1 MALPNLPTRLFS
13 WAALTCGVVAGLLFA
28 SRAIAADQPSA
39 LAFQPL
45 VKQSTPSYSSDAA
58 VAYLDSLSS
67 CSPNSQLMPLPLLEG
82 FITNTTIQGWQSNRC
97 VVATQVWFYEA
108 PQQQSVMSI
117 CRYRPETLAFMTDA
131 IAYEQARTGN
141 YSFDSSNQR
150 DMALSNAMTEDCE
163 FNMNWLDELLPW
175 DEPLKTR

>member
-13 WAALTCGVVAGLLFA
+13 WAVLPCGILGGLVVT
-28 SRAIAADQPSA
+28 SRAIAADPPSA
-39 LAFQPL
+39 LASQSFG
-45 VKQSTPSYSSDAA
+45 KQSTPSYSPDAA
-58 VAYLDSLSS
+58 VQYLDSLSS
-67 CSPNSQLMPLPLLEG
+67 CLPNSQIMPLPLLEG

-97 VVATQVWFYEA
+97 VVETQVWFYEA
-108 PQQQSVMSI
+108 PEQQAVMSI
-117 CRYRPETLAFMTDA
+117 CRYRPETVAFMTDA

-163 FNMNWLDELLPW
+163 FNMNWLDELQLL